1 MGPVGIQSESLESLR
16 RERLAFADF
25 KTSYRWYEVGTPEL
39 ELELQLE
46 LELEL
51 ELQLELDLEHQLE
64 PQLRHELNVELQLE
78 LEFQF
83 ELQLGFEHQNERQ
96 LHHELHLELLGPTFC
111 SLPFALPSY
120 DQTRPPNG
128 PIN

>member
-1 MGPVGIQSESLESLR
+1 MCFKRFPKRFIET
-16 RERLAFADF
+16 RL
-25 KTSYRWYEVGTPEL
+25 
-39 ELELQLE
+39 LQKSFQCALNMI
-46 LELEL
+46 EL

-64 PQLRHELNVELQLE
+64 LQLRHELNVELQLE
-78 LEFQF
+78 LGFQL
-83 ELQLGFEHQNERQ
+83 ELQLGLEHQNERQ